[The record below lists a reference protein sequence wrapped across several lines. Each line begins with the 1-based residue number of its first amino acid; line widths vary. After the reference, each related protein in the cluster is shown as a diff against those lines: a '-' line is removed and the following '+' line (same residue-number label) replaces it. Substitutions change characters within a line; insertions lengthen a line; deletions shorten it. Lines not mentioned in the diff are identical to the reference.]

1 MTDTRMLGLI
11 PQGGV
16 LDTDTGE
23 VYPTIQEAP
32 TLVLARTLGRVQHE
46 IDLTLESLYEAKRVL
61 GVEIIERMDKGGE
74 WTVNAPGVKIIAPS
88 PSAGTEDWDA
98 ELLDE
103 ILDSLIAEGVL
114 DRNAKLRAVTQRT
127 ALHVDKRGVAALLK
141 IPAVADRIAPAR
153 KYTPQGVRKASVRID
168 PRNL

>member
-23 VYPTIQEAP
+23 VYPTIQETP
-32 TLVLARTLGRVQHE
+32 TLVLARILGKVQHE
-46 IDLTLESLYEAKRVL
+46 IDLTLEVLYDAKRAL
-61 GVEIIERMDKGGE
+61 GGELIDRMDKQGE
-74 WTVNAPGVKIIAPS
+74 WTVSAPGVKIVAPS

-103 ILDSLIAEGVL
+103 ILDALIEEGVL
-114 DRNAKLRAVTQRT
+114 DRDAKLRAVTQRSV
-127 ALHVDKRGVAALLK
+127 LHVDKRGVNALLK
-141 IPAVADRIAPAR
+141 IPAVAERIAPAR
-153 KYTPQGVRKASVRID
+153 RYTPQGVRKASVRVD
-168 PRNL
+168 PRAL